1 MLDWQSTEESEMLE
15 QHLHADKNQHDAA
28 GDLRGLLPPRA
39 ERAADIQ
46 AGRGEQAG
54 GDADDDHRKPDV
66 ERHEC
71 EAHADGER
79 VDAAGHGERQHVAPI
94 EFGGLLGVLLV
105 FLERLAYHIAAD
117 QSE

>member
-54 GDADDDHRKPDV
+54 GDADDDRRKPDV

-71 EAHADGER
+71 EAHADGEG
-79 VDAAGHGERQHVAPI
+79 VDAAGHGERQHVPPI
-94 EFGGLLGVLLV
+94 EFRGLLGVLLV
-105 FLERLAYHIAAD
+105 FFEGFAHHIAAD

>member
-46 AGRGEQAG
+46 AGGGEQAG
-54 GDADDDHRKPDV
+54 GDADDDHRQPDV
-66 ERHEC
+66 ERHER
-71 EAHADGER
+71 EAHADREC
-79 VDAAGHGERQHVAPI
+79 VDAAGHGERQHVLPI
-94 EFGGLLGVLLV
+94 EFRGFLGVLLV
-105 FLERLAYHIAAD
+105 LFERLAYHIAAD